1 MVRGKINRKQL
12 KQPDEFI
19 TFSGKV
25 IRLGQKY
32 GRQIGYTAITM
43 LAIVLAIVGYRY
55 FDKRSELKA
64 FTLLSQAN
72 SNYAVQMQKTGDQEK
87 AYEAV
92 KADYQNILDNYSGK
106 NAGKVTRKTLADICF
121 NAGHYD
127 QAIELYERSLEDF
140 KKNPF
145 YHSIILSDLALAH
158 EATSNDEAALE
169 YFEMVTNTPDAPSLD
184 QALFHLAG
192 LYEKAGKPEKAREF
206 YEKII
211 ADHTGSIYIEIVKEK
226 ITG

>member
-1 MVRGKINRKQL
+1 MVGKKINRKQL

-25 IRLGQKY
+25 IQWGQKY
-32 GRQIGYTAITM
+32 GRQIGYTAIA
-43 LAIVLAIVGYRY
+43 LLGIVLALVGYRY
-55 FDKRSELKA
+55 FDNRSELKA
-64 FTLLSQAN
+64 FSLLSQAN
-72 SNYAVQMQKTGDQEK
+72 ANYAVQMQKTGAQEK

-92 KADYQNILDNYSGK
+92 KMDYQNILDNYSGK

-121 NAGHYD
+121 NAGRYD
-127 QAIELYERSLEDF
+127 QAIDLYERSLKDF
-140 KKNPF
+140 KKDPF
-145 YHSIILSDLALAH
+145 YHAIILSDLALAH
-158 EATSNDEAALE
+158 EANSNDEAAMQ
-169 YFEMVTNTPDAPSLD
+169 YFERVASTPEAPALD

-211 ADHTGSIYIEIVKEK
+211 AEHAGSIYTDIVKEK
-226 ITG
+226 IAG